1 MKIMLTK
8 RALKN
13 RENVKEV
20 HSNRLGVS
28 YTVTIRKYNTV
39 TGERN
44 TQLRRLMEQQYTK
57 ETLVSQKQYYK
68 SYSHLRFNAVRSP
81 QQLQRWNRLTN
92 GTLNQERQTYKVK
105 PFILNEPE
113 PGLPNPT
120 VFKAIHHLSYKSELQ
135 KYETSMEKLGLG
147 FEERNKKK
155 KKLPPLLPGTTGDLK
170 NYYRQT
176 YNINLFDYKVR
187 RRFDVSSIPHYK
199 YGYGRSVGLH
209 QMYLRKCSQV
219 IEDVTPSAN
228 AKPRFIISQKDRN
241 IINDPNV
248 YFRRP

>member
-1 MKIMLTK
+1 MKKMLTK

-68 SYSHLRFNAVRSP
+68 SYSHLRFDAVRSP

-120 VFKAIHHLSYKSELQ
+120 VFKAIHHLSYKYVDTYLAS
-135 KYETSMEKLGLG
+135 
-147 FEERNKKK
+147 RNA
-155 KKLPPLLPGTTGDLK
+155 PLLDPNYKNMKRRWRNWVWGLK
-170 NYYRQT
+170 NGIRKRK
-176 YNINLFDYKVR
+176 NCLLSFLVR
-187 RRFDVSSIPHYK
+187 LGTRRIIIVKPTISTCSTTKYDVGST
-199 YGYGRSVGLH
+199 SVPSHITNTVTIVPLDFT
-209 QMYLRKCSQV
+209 KCTF
-219 IEDVTPSAN
+219 EN
-228 AKPRFIISQKDRN
+228 AHKS
-241 IINDPNV
+241 
-248 YFRRP
+248 